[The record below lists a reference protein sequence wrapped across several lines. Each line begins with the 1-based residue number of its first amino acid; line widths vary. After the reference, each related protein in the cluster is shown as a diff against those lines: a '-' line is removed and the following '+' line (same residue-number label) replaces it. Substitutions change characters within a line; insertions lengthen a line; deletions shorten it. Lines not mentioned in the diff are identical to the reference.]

1 MYAPSD
7 IANEALDAIG
17 VDYTI
22 GDIEEGNRFAQVC
35 LRKYRPC
42 VASLLKAAHWSF
54 ARQQAQMQILA
65 DRTGQYATNTNVIL
79 PWLFEYALPNDCVHA
94 RHVPWQMQPV
104 TSGAPAGNYT
114 SGNPNAPLMSG
125 MAQMPVG
132 YMRPARFML
141 ARDPNFTAAPG
152 AAYWDV
158 QGVSPLG
165 QTVVLTNVP
174 QAYLIYTA
182 LVLTPSEW
190 DTMFREAMV
199 AYLASEIAL
208 PLTKDKKA
216 GLAIR
221 AQQIAIAKDKISEA
235 RAQSANENWN
245 QVDLTPDWIRARSV
259 GRGYGMGWSDS
270 YGLEAGG
277 LGTYGSGWAD
287 ISLGGAAF

>member
-1 MYAPSD
+1 
-7 IANEALDAIG
+7 
-17 VDYTI
+17 
-22 GDIEEGNRFAQVC
+22 
-35 LRKYRPC
+35 
-42 VASLLKAAHWSF
+42 
-54 ARQQAQMQILA
+54 
-65 DRTGQYATNTNVIL
+65 
-79 PWLFEYALPNDCVHA
+79 
-94 RHVPWQMQPV
+94 
-104 TSGAPAGNYT
+104 
-114 SGNPNAPLMSG
+114 
-125 MAQMPVG
+125 
-132 YMRPARFML
+132 
-141 ARDPNFTAAPG
+141 
-152 AAYWDV
+152 
-158 QGVSPLG
+158 
-165 QTVVLTNVP
+165 VVLTNVP